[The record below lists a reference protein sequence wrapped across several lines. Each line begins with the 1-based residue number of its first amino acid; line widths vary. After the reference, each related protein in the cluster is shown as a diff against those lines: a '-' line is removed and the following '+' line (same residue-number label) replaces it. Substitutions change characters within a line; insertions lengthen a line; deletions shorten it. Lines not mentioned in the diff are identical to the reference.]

1 MTGTEV
7 AVAGVLSP
15 LLLALTVTLYRV
27 GSVMGRLE
35 QKLDDHDTRLVN
47 LENAVP
53 RGGRGYA
60 GPHL

>member
-1 MTGTEV
+1 MTGTEL
-7 AVAGVLSP
+7 AAAGILAP
-15 LLLALTVTLYRV
+15 LLLALTATLYRV
-27 GSVMGRLE
+27 GTVMGRLE

-47 LENAVP
+47 LESALP